1 MTTKA
6 EILKTIELRQSTL
19 KTWLSCPLMY
29 RFRHIDKLEPA
40 FRYPGT
46 IHGSALHMV
55 LKQLHE
61 GEWNG
66 DLRALYTKALNHYLY
81 ASDEAHIPVRWKGDM
96 HPEIEKLKANA
107 VEILENYQ
115 SKDYNKNAV
124 VLFSEVQFR
133 VKILGYEF
141 TGTIDQVRKNPDGSF
156 ELLDFKSSAQRPN
169 HYAIP
174 NDIQLT
180 LYSYACKFGE
190 LLVDGLWIRPNLQFS
205 SVGIY
210 FLRAHEVYKRK
221 VPGKEVG
228 NEKSDPFIRTR
239 KSINDLRAFR
249 HEVRSVLS
257 AMLRPITYQGNSV
270 YHPNTAS
277 CAFCSYATHCIS
289 RNDNVPV
296 KDADMAHELLAEL
309 NMAG

>member
-6 EILKTIELRQSTL
+6 EILETIELRQSTL

-29 RFRHIDKLEPA
+29 KFRHIDKLEPA
-40 FRYPGT
+40 FRYPAT
-46 IHGSALHMV
+46 IHGSALHLV

-66 DLRALYTKALNHYLY
+66 DLQSLYTKALNHYLY
-81 ASDEAHIPVRWKGDM
+81 ASDESHIPVRWKGDM
-96 HPEIEKLKANA
+96 HKEIEKLKNNA
-107 VEILENYQ
+107 VEILENYR

-141 TGTIDQVRKNPDGSF
+141 TGTIDQVRLNPDNSV

-180 LYSYACKFGE
+180 LYAYALKYGG
-190 LLVDGLWIRPNLQFS
+190 LLVDGIWVKPNMLVD

-228 NEKSDPFIRTR
+228 DEKGDPFISTT
-239 KSINDLRAFR
+239 KSIQDLRAFR
-249 HEVRSVLS
+249 GEIRAQLS
-257 AMLRPITYQGNSV
+257 AMVKPWY
-270 YHPNTAS
+270 YPNTAS

-309 NMAG
+309 NMAS

>member
-1 MTTKA
+1 MTKA
-6 EILKTIELRQSTL
+6 EILETIELRQSTL

-29 RFRHIDKLEPA
+29 KFRHIDGLEPA

-81 ASDEAHIPVRWKGDM
+81 AGDESHIPVRWKGEM
-96 HPEIEKLKANA
+96 HQEIETLKANA
-107 VEILENYQ
+107 VEILENYR
-115 SKDYNKNAV
+115 SKDYNKKAV
-124 VLFSEVQFR
+124 ILFSEVQFR

-141 TGTIDQVRKNPDGSF
+141 TGTLDQVRLYPDNSV

-169 HYAIP
+169 YYAVP

-180 LYSYACKFGE
+180 LYAYALKYGE
-190 LLVDGLWIRPNLQFS
+190 LLVDGIWVKTNMLVD

-221 VPGKEVG
+221 TGDSLPGD
-228 NEKSDPFIRTR
+228 EKGDPFIRTT
-239 KSINDLRAFR
+239 KTINDLRAFR
-249 HEVRSVLS
+249 HEIRAQLS
-257 AMLRPITYQGNSV
+257 AMVKPWY
-270 YHPNTAS
+270 YPNTAS

-309 NMAG
+309 NMAS

>member
-1 MTTKA
+1 MKKQD
-6 EILKTIELRQSTL
+6 ILETIELRQSTL

-29 RFRHIDKLEPA
+29 KFRHLDKLEPS

-46 IHGSALHMV
+46 IHGSALHLV
-55 LKQLHE
+55 LAWLHE

-81 ASDEAHIPVRWKGDM
+81 ASDEEHIPVRWKHDM
-96 HPEIEKLKANA
+96 HKEIESLKANA
-107 VEILENYQ
+107 VEILENYR
-115 SKDYNKNAV
+115 SKDYNRQAL

-141 TGTIDQVRKNPDGSF
+141 TGTIDQVRKNPDGSL
-156 ELLDFKSSAQRPN
+156 ELLDFKSSKMRPN

-180 LYSYACKFGE
+180 LYAYALKFGV
-190 LLVDGLWIRPNLQFS
+190 LLVDGIWVKPNMLVD

-221 VPGKEVG
+221 SVNGDVG
-228 NEKSDPFIRTR
+228 DEKGSPFMRTN
-239 KSINDLRAFR
+239 KSIQDLRAFR
-249 HEVRSVLS
+249 TEIRHQLS
-257 AMLRPITYQGNSV
+257 AMVKPWY
-270 YHPNTAS
+270 YPNTAS
-277 CAFCSYATHCIS
+277 CAFCTYSEHCIS
-289 RNDNVPV
+289 RNEELPTEHS
-296 KDADMAHELLAEL
+296 DAAHELLAEL
-309 NMAG
+309 NMA

>member
-1 MTTKA
+1 MTKA
-6 EILKTIELRQSTL
+6 EILETIELRQSTL

-29 RFRHIDKLEPA
+29 NFRHIDKLGPA

-55 LKQLHE
+55 LRQLHE

-66 DLRALYTKALNHYLY
+66 DLQSLYTKALNHYLY
-81 ASDEAHIPVRWKGDM
+81 ASDESHIPVRWKGDM
-96 HPEIEKLKANA
+96 HKEIEKLKANA
-107 VEILENYQ
+107 VEILENYR

-141 TGTIDQVRKNPDGSF
+141 SGTADQVRLNPDNSV

-180 LYSYACKFGE
+180 LYAYALKYGE
-190 LLVDGLWIRPNLQFS
+190 LLVDGIWVRPNMLVD

-228 NEKSDPFIRTR
+228 DEKGDPFIRTI
-239 KSINDLRAFR
+239 KSIQDLRAFR
-249 HEVRSVLS
+249 HEIRAQLS
-257 AMLRPITYQGNSV
+257 AMVKPWY
-270 YHPNTAS
+270 YPNTAS
-277 CAFCSYATHCIS
+277 CAFCSYATHCVS

-309 NMAG
+309 NMAS

>member
-1 MTTKA
+1 MTKA
-6 EILKTIELRQSTL
+6 EILETIELRQSTL

-29 RFRHIDKLEPA
+29 KFRHIDKLEPA

-46 IHGSALHMV
+46 VHGSALHMV

-61 GEWNG
+61 GEWSG
-66 DLRALYTKALNHYLY
+66 DLRSLYTKALNHYLY
-81 ASDEAHIPVRWKGDM
+81 ASDESHIPVRWKGDM
-96 HPEIEKLKANA
+96 HKEIEKLKANA
-107 VEILENYQ
+107 VEILENYR
-115 SKDYNKNAV
+115 SKDYNKKAV

-141 TGTIDQVRKNPDGSF
+141 SGTADQVRLNPDNSV

-180 LYSYACKFGE
+180 LYAYALKYGE
-190 LLVDGLWIRPNLQFS
+190 LLVDGIWVRPNMLVD

-221 VPGKEVG
+221 TGDALPGD
-228 NEKSDPFIRTR
+228 EKGDPFIRTT
-239 KSINDLRAFR
+239 KSIQDLRAFR
-249 HEVRSVLS
+249 QEIRAQLS
-257 AMLRPITYQGNSV
+257 AMVKPWY
-270 YHPNTAS
+270 YPNTAS

>member
-1 MTTKA
+1 MTKQ
-6 EILKTIELRQSTL
+6 EILDTIELRQSTL

-29 RFRHIDKLEPA
+29 KFRHIDGLEPA

-46 IHGSALHMV
+46 VHGSALHMV

-81 ASDEAHIPVRWKGDM
+81 AGDESHIPVRWKGDM
-96 HPEIEKLKANA
+96 HKEIESLKANA
-107 VEILENYQ
+107 VEILENYR

-124 VLFSEVQFR
+124 VLFSETRFR
-133 VKILGYEF
+133 SRILGYEF
-141 TGTIDQVRKNPDGSF
+141 TGTIDQVRLNPDNSV

-169 HYAIP
+169 YYAIP
-174 NDIQLT
+174 NDIQLS
-180 LYSYACKFGE
+180 LYAYVLKYSE
-190 LLVDGLWIRPNLQFS
+190 LFVDGIWVKPNMLVD

-228 NEKSDPFIRTR
+228 DEKSDPFIRTT

-249 HEVRSVLS
+249 HEIRAQLS
-257 AMLRPITYQGNSV
+257 AMVKPWY
-270 YHPNTAS
+270 YPNTVSGA
-277 CAFCSYATHCIS
+277 CSYCSYSEHCVS
-289 RNDNVPV
+289 RNNNVPEEDV
-296 KDADMAHELLAEL
+296 ELAQELLAEL
-309 NMAG
+309 NMA